1 MFIKSA
7 KKIPFVISAL
17 SAFLVL
23 LTAISDTFGI
33 LIPFVQVIFV
43 PGTPL
48 YFNYFFLY
56 NCIAI
61 IISLFLAFT
70 QRYRPAEA
78 FWAIICNLVL
88 CAIIFY
94 MILTRM

>member
-1 MFIKSA
+1 MFIKA
-7 KKIPFVISAL
+7 VKKIPFVISAL

-23 LTAISDTFGI
+23 LIAISETFGI
-33 LIPFVQVIFV
+33 IVPFAQVIFV

-70 QRYRPAEA
+70 KRYRPAEA
-78 FWAIICNLVL
+78 FWATLCNLVL
-88 CAIIFY
+88 CGVIFC